1 MAARHEGIS
10 IGNTCD
16 SHFVV
21 SENGLIHRVPDRP
34 DHMYRWADIEALE
47 LYLPIGR
54 WLRPALADILVGAL
68 RMALTLGSWTDDAPI
83 GSLAVDAIGE
93 TPAQLDVTRHCI
105 VGYDSGSARTAT
117 NLLREIHCGPKLRG
131 ILRDPEAVSAT
142 LRRLF

>member
-1 MAARHEGIS
+1 
-10 IGNTCD
+10 
-16 SHFVV
+16 
-21 SENGLIHRVPDRP
+21 
-34 DHMYRWADIEALE
+34 MYRWADIEALE

-93 TPAQLDVTRHCI
+93 TPAQLDVTRHCS

-117 NLLREIHCGPKLRG
+117 NLLREIHCGPTLRG